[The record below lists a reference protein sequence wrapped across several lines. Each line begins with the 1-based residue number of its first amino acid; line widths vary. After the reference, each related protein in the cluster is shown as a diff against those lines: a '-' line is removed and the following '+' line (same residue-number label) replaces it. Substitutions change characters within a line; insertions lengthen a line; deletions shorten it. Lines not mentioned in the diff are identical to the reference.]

1 MGENKHDNCPCEAVQ
16 QLIELVN
23 QHETRLDK
31 HDERLER
38 GNVDFAVIN
47 TKLNIVMAVMAAIGV
62 AICGAVVGL
71 VL

>member
-1 MGENKHDNCPCEAVQ
+1 MEDKHNNCPCEAVQ

>member
-1 MGENKHDNCPCEAVQ
+1 MGENKHDNCPCEAVE

-47 TKLNIVMAVMAAIGV
+47 TKLNIVMAVLGAVGV
-62 AICGAVVGL
+62 AMCGAIIAL
-71 VL
+71 IL

>member
-1 MGENKHDNCPCEAVQ
+1 MEENKHDNCPCEAVE
-16 QLIELVN
+16 QLIQLVN
-23 QHETRLDK
+23 QHEDRLDK

>member
-1 MGENKHDNCPCEAVQ
+1 MGDNKHDNCPCEAVQ

>member
-1 MGENKHDNCPCEAVQ
+1 MGENKHDNCPCEAVE

-23 QHETRLDK
+23 QHEDRLDK

-71 VL
+71 IL

>member
-1 MGENKHDNCPCEAVQ
+1 MEENKHDNCPCEAVQ

>member
-47 TKLNIVMAVMAAIGV
+47 TKLNIVMAVLGAVGV
-62 AICGAVVGL
+62 AMCGAIIAL
-71 VL
+71 IL

>member
-1 MGENKHDNCPCEAVQ
+1 MGENKHDDCPCEAVQ